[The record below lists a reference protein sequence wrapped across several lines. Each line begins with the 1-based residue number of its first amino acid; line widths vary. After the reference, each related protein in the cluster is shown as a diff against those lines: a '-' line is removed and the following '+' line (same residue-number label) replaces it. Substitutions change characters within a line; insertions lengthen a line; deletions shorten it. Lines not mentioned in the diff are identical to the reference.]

1 MTTEFKSWEELT
13 QLEQARELYW
23 DMYKDAYGVR
33 PRGVDTSHWTL
44 KDFEAEFEGLGV
56 AIEAE
61 EKIRIAAEQHAIFS
75 FEKRIDDLIFSGA
88 KDRATAMLQ
97 TGLQQ
102 LAQVSEGSQAKKIQ
116 MALMQAL
123 APEFANTMSYNSI
136 ADQYLNLIK
145 AKRKEKK
152 DSKTTKG

>member
-44 KDFEAEFEGLGV
+44 EDFEAEFTVLGQ

-61 EKIRIAAEQHAIFS
+61 DVARKEAEGQSVVVFEQRILS
-75 FEKRIDDLIFSGA
+75 LITSGA
-88 KDRATAMLQ
+88 KDRATAMRWVHEAEDTNGDDEYLCY
-97 TGLQQ
+97 TLGLPY
-102 LAQVSEGSQAKKIQ
+102 
-116 MALMQAL
+116 MY
-123 APEFANTMSYNSI
+123 F
-136 ADQYLNLIK
+136 
-145 AKRKEKK
+145 RKVA
-152 DSKTTKG
+152 